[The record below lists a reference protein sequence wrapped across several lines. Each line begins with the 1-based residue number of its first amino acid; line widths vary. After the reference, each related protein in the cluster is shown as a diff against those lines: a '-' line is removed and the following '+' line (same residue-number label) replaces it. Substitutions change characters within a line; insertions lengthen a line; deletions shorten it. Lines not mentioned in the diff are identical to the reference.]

1 MQLIH
6 VGAAVLNQTP
16 LAWDANKANIL
27 AAIGEARSRGVSI
40 LCLPELC
47 ITGYGCEDA
56 FHAPGTQQVALEVLR
71 ELVPLSR
78 GMIVSLGLPLLYH
91 GSLFN
96 TACVAADGKLLGF
109 VGKQNL
115 AGEGIHY
122 EPRWFKPW
130 PGCRKCTAPW
140 FSCGTS
146 KTSRRVRSRSGFI
159 SPTPPSGPGSSGRLR
174 PSVSGSIRSIAGK
187 ARHGNLRCCRS
198 PDGP

>member
-1 MQLIH
+1 MKLIR

-16 LAWDANKANIL
+16 LDWDGNRRRIL
-27 AAIGEARSRGVSI
+27 GAIEAARAAGVSI

-56 FHAPGTQQVALEVLR
+56 FHAPGTQQLALEVLK
-71 ELVPLSR
+71 ELLPETQ
-78 GMIVSLGLPLLYH
+78 GMVVSLGLPLLYH

-96 TACVAADGKLLGF
+96 AACLAVDGQIVGF

-130 PGCRKCTAPW
+130 PKDVQVDVPIGEGLYALGDLV
-140 FSCGTS
+140 FDCGG
-146 KTSRRVRSRSGFI
+146 VRIGFEI
-159 SPTPPSGPGSSGRLR
+159 CEDAWVGDRPGATL
-174 PSVSGSIRSIAGK
+174 
-187 ARHGNLRCCRS
+187 
-198 PDGP
+198 